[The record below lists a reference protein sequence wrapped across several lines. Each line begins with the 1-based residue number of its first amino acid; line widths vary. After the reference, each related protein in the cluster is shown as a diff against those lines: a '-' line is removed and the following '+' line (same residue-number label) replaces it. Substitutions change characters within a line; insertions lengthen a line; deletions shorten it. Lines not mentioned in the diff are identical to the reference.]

1 MRSKSALSKYVSIF
15 RTISRPA
22 LLFLAGTV
30 LYWLGMTIVQLYLNF
45 YLQGLGMDQGWIGLI
60 NAAPSLT
67 TVVFTLVIGSVSQRL
82 GPWRSMVIGTA
93 IAGIG
98 ILGMVVSPSPWMV
111 LAASVINGLGGGFVW
126 SNTGPFLMA
135 NSHERQRA
143 TLFSLQ
149 ASLGTLT
156 GFIANMG
163 AGVLPGYL
171 SGLLSAPAD
180 SVVVMQVILVLAAA
194 LYLTALLPVGLAGN
208 ANETAAVDLPPPAG
222 QATANSKKRSLR
234 PEVGDPGLY
243 VRLILPGAVVG
254 LGAGMIMPFMNIYI
268 EGKFDVSFAGLG
280 QLFAWTSLATAVALM
295 VQPLLA
301 DRFGKV
307 KSVVLVQGA
316 SLPFLLIL
324 GFSGWFPLVVIALF
338 VRGALM
344 NMGNP
349 IFTAYSME
357 RIPERERATFSAM
370 TSSTWSLGWAVGS
383 WTSGALR
390 DILGFATGFNL
401 LFSFMVVL
409 YSTSMVLLWI
419 WFVRDESAIGNK
431 PVEEHG
437 VQAA

>member
-1 MRSKSALSKYVSIF
+1 MSALSNYAHIF

-22 LLFLAGTV
+22 RLFLAGTV
-30 LYWLGMTIVQLYLNF
+30 LYWLGMTVVQLYLNF
-45 YLQGLGMDQGWIGLI
+45 YLQGLGLDQGWIGLV

-93 IAGIG
+93 IAGVG
-98 ILGMVVSPSPWMV
+98 ILGMVLSPNSWMV
-111 LAASVINGLGGGFVW
+111 LGASVINGLGGGFVW

-135 NSHERQRA
+135 HSQERQRS

-156 GFIANMG
+156 GFVANMG
-163 AGVLPGYL
+163 AGVLPGCL
-171 SGLLSAPAD
+171 AAMLGAAPD
-180 SVVVMQVILVLAAA
+180 STVVMQVILLIAAG
-194 LYLTALLPVGLAGN
+194 LYFSALLPVGLAGGKPEVQL
-208 ANETAAVDLPPPAG
+208 APVEAVSELRAPG
-222 QATANSKKRSLR
+222 IKKRRLL
-234 PEVGDPGLY
+234 PEMSDPLLY
-243 VRLILPGAVVG
+243 FKLIFPGAVVG

-268 EGKFDVSFAGLG
+268 EGKFHITFAELG

-316 SLPFLLIL
+316 SLPFLVVL
-324 GFSGWFPLVVIALF
+324 GFSDIFPLVVTALF

-357 RIPERERATFSAM
+357 RVPERERATFSAM
-370 TSSTWSLGWAVGS
+370 TSSTWSLGWAAGS

-390 DILGFATGFNL
+390 DLLGFASGFNL
-401 LFSFMVVL
+401 MFSFMLVF
-409 YSTSMVLLWI
+409 YATSMVLMWL
-419 WFVRDESAIGNK
+419 WFVRDESAERRK
-431 PVEEHG
+431 VVEEHG
-437 VQAA
+437 AQAA

>member
-1 MRSKSALSKYVSIF
+1 MSALTNYAYIF

-22 LLFLAGTV
+22 RLFLAGTV
-30 LYWLGMTIVQLYLNF
+30 LYWLGMTVVQLYLNF
-45 YLQGLGMDQGWIGLI
+45 YLQGLGLDQGWIGLV

-98 ILGMVVSPSPWMV
+98 ILGMVISPNAWMV

-135 NSHERQRA
+135 HSQERQRS

-156 GFIANMG
+156 GFVANMG

-171 SGLLSAPAD
+171 AGMLGTAPD
-180 SVVVMQVILVLAAA
+180 STVVMRVILLIAAG
-194 LYLTALLPVGLAGN
+194 LYLSALLPVGLAGGKPDVQVVP
-208 ANETAAVDLPPPAG
+208 AVAVGESRAPII
-222 QATANSKKRSLR
+222 KKRWFL
-234 PEVGDPGLY
+234 PEMSDPLLY
-243 VRLILPGAVVG
+243 FKLIFPGAVVG

-268 EGKFDVSFAGLG
+268 EGKFHVTFAALG

-316 SLPFLLIL
+316 SLPFLVVL
-324 GFSGWFPLVVIALF
+324 GFSDIFPLVVTALF

-357 RIPERERATFSAM
+357 RVPERERATFSAM
-370 TSSTWSLGWAVGS
+370 TSSTWSLGWAAGS

-390 DILGFATGFNL
+390 DILGFSTGFNL
-401 LFSFMVVL
+401 LFSFMLVF
-409 YSTSMVLLWI
+409 YATSMVLMWL
-419 WFVRDESAIGNK
+419 WFVRDESAARRKI
-431 PVEEHG
+431 VEERG

>member
-1 MRSKSALSKYVSIF
+1 MNTALLNYAAII

-22 LLFLAGTV
+22 RLFLAGTV

-45 YLQGLGMDQGWIGLI
+45 YLLGLGLDQGWIGLI

-67 TVVFTLVIGSVSQRL
+67 TVVFTLLIGSVSQRL
-82 GPWRSMVIGTA
+82 GPWLSMVIGTA
-93 IAGIG
+93 IAGLG

-135 NSHERQRA
+135 HSEERQRA

-171 SGLLSAPAD
+171 SGVMAAPPD
-180 SVVVMQVILVLAAA
+180 SVPVMQVILLIASG
-194 LYLTALLPVGLAGN
+194 LYLSALVPVGLSGRSSARQAGV
-208 ANETAAVDLPPPAG
+208 AKVEDPSPAI
-222 QATANSKKRSLR
+222 APRKRRLR
-234 PEVGDPGLY
+234 PEISNPGLY
-243 VRLILPGAVVG
+243 ARLILPGAIVG
-254 LGAGMIMPFMNIYI
+254 LGAGMVMPFMNIYI
-268 EGKFDVSFAGLG
+268 EGKFHVSFAGLG

-316 SLPFLLIL
+316 SLPFLIIL
-324 GFSGWFPLVVIALF
+324 GYSGWFPLVVIALF

-349 IFTAYSME
+349 IFTAFSME
-357 RIPERERATFSAM
+357 RIPERERATFSAF
-370 TSSTWSLGWAVGS
+370 TSSTWSLGWAAGS
-383 WTSGALR
+383 WASGALR
-390 DILGFATGFNL
+390 DVLGFTAGFNL
-401 LFSFMVVL
+401 LFGFMLVF
-409 YSTSMVLLWI
+409 YSTSMILMWV
-419 WFVRDESAIGNK
+419 WFVRDESRARQQ
-431 PVEEHG
+431 PVIEEPG
-437 VQAA
+437 AQAA